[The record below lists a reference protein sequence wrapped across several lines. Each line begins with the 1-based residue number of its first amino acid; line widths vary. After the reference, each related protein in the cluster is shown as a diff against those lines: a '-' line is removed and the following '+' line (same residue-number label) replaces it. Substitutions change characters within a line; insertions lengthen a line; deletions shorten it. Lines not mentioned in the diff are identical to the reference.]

1 MGLASEYST
10 NGSGACGSQP
20 LDWLRKFSSPS
31 NNLVSFIISCLRN
44 PIRDNIKT
52 FLYRSGKYPKASS
65 LLKKKV
71 LDMILDQLIFRY
83 LLLLLV
89 LVILLSENKN

>member
-1 MGLASEYST
+1 M
-10 NGSGACGSQP
+10 
-20 LDWLRKFSSPS
+20 
-31 NNLVSFIISCLRN
+31 
-44 PIRDNIKT
+44 IKT

-71 LDMILDQLIFRY
+71 LDRILDQLIFRY